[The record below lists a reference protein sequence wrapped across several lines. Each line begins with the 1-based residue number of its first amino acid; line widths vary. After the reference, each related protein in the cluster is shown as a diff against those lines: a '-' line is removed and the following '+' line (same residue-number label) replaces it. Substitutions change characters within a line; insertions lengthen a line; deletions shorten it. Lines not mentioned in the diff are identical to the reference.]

1 MGELKTILVEMH
13 VRDPK
18 HYKGDGIIRFNF
30 TDDQCRLPAR
40 IESTMP
46 VVGKAVLII
55 KSENASRACARA

>member
-1 MGELKTILVEMH
+1 MR

-18 HYKGDGIIRFNF
+18 HYKAEGIIRFNF
-30 TDDQCRLPAR
+30 TDDECRLPAR

-55 KSENASRACARA
+55 KSENASRACARP